1 MAPGRGHVRV
11 EEAGSASLGDRAREL
26 ARRYRDVRAVT
37 ESLAAPLSPED
48 CAVQSMPDAS
58 PVKWHLA
65 HTSWFFETF
74 VLEAGIGGYRP
85 FRPEFRV
92 LFNSY
97 YNSVGAQHTRSQR
110 GMLSRPALEEVRA
123 YRVHVDQH
131 MLDLLEQGGGLAL
144 LDTIELG
151 LHHEQQHQELVLTD
165 LKHMLSLNP
174 LRPVY
179 REAPQPSFAEPP
191 PLRWH
196 GHPGGVAWI
205 GHDGGSFAF
214 DNEGPRHR
222 AFVEPFRLG
231 SRLVTN
237 GEFRSLHGGRRVR
250 ATRALAFGRLGRRP
264 HASLAGATL
273 LVGGRRHVAHAD
285 AFGTAPRASRRAG
298 LPRELLRSRCVRA
311 LGKRATADAR
321 SSGRSSRRAPRSM
334 ATFSRPACFILGRG
348 RNREETRPTSS
359 SATSGNGRS
368 SPYVPYPRYQPPPGA
383 VGEYNGKFMVNQ
395 FVLRGGSCA
404 TPRSHLRASYRNF
417 FPPHA
422 RWQFGGIRLARDGT

>member
-48 CAVQSMPDAS
+48 CTVQSMPDAS

-222 AFVEPFRLG
+222 ALVEPFRLG

-237 GEFRSLHGGRRVR
+237 GEFRSFMADGGYERPELWLSDGWDAARTHRWRAPLYWWEEGGAWHTLTLSGPRPVR
-250 ATRALAFGRLGRRP
+250 ADEP
-264 HASLAGATL
+264 
-273 LVGGRRHVAHAD
+273 VCHVSFYEAD
-285 AFGTAPRASRRAG
+285 AF
-298 LPRELLRSRCVRA
+298 
-311 LGKRATADAR
+311 AR
-321 SSGRSSRRAPRSM
+321 WA
-334 ATFSRPACFILGRG
+334 RG
-348 RNREETRPTSS
+348 RLPSEVEWEIFAARAAVDGNVLEAGVLHPRPW
-359 SATSGNGRS
+359 AESGGDAPGQLFGDVWEWTS

-383 VGEYNGKFMVNQ
+383 LGEYNGKFMVNQ

-422 RWQFGGIRLARDGT
+422 RWQFSGIRLARDGT